1 MLFRNIEN
9 FVFEIKFYFL
19 WRENRCICKHRKI
32 VGFERQFHV
41 LLIIGVLH
49 RFIQIMHFDETENG
63 GVLIPKLV
71 RNIVF
76 DEIGQLENLSDFRK
90 RKQIN
95 A

>member
-1 MLFRNIEN
+1 MLFRNIKN
-9 FVFEIKFYFL
+9 FVFEIKFYFFG
-19 WRENRCICKHRKI
+19 RKNRSIRKHRKI